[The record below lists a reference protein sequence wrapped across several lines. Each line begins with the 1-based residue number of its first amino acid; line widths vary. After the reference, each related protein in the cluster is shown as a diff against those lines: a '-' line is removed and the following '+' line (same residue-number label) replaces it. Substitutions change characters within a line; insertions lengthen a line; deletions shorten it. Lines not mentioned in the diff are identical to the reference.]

1 MKPFELIKN
10 NWVLFH
16 KIFVSIKCYILLTSW
31 QCTCGAQI
39 FILLFQLLTP
49 ILSISLKRAG
59 VNPKNVSSKRN
70 NQENERVALM
80 APKRANRYP
89 ARFYSKKEQ
98 ISQKTKNKE
107 ITSNIFVFTL
117 SFST

>member
-1 MKPFELIKN
+1 
-10 NWVLFH
+10 
-16 KIFVSIKCYILLTSW
+16 
-31 QCTCGAQI
+31 
-39 FILLFQLLTP
+39 
-49 ILSISLKRAG
+49 
-59 VNPKNVSSKRN
+59 
-70 NQENERVALM
+70 M